1 MENEDVD
8 ELLMLQ
14 ARLKTFSMKQDAITA
29 FQKVDAPSRF
39 AALHTKT
46 EVNLDS
52 TIRLI
57 PEIPKDV
64 IELSDR
70 FRPIK
75 TSDGQLKVPGQS
87 DRLKEIE
94 AEFKVLDKKENKTG

>member
-1 MENEDVD
+1 M
-8 ELLMLQ
+8 
-14 ARLKTFSMKQDAITA
+14 
-29 FQKVDAPSRF
+29 QKVDAPSRF

-57 PEIPKDV
+57 PEIPKEV
-64 IELSDR
+64 IDLSDR

-75 TSDGQLKVPGQS
+75 TSDGQLKVPGQA

-94 AEFKVLDKKENKTG
+94 AEFKVLDNKAAKTG